1 MMKNSRVRALAL
13 LAALVTVGAGTAGAV
28 DYSAVVKSFN
38 PHSYWR
44 LGETS
49 GTTAVD
55 EVGGHNAAYTSGS
68 VLGKTGA
75 IVGDSNT
82 AAGFT
87 GVAYGSE
94 GNTTMI
100 VDGDIGIGTVAE
112 ATFLCWVKVDG
123 TQVKHTQ
130 LLMNRPGSGSATGL
144 TIVSDNCLGYHWNDA
159 SATYN
164 HNSGLAL
171 IQGEWCM
178 AALAVNATSAT
189 FYLGDSKGNLS
200 KEYFENSHS
209 STTLSTVFAIG
220 GNASSGSDRCFKGDL
235 DEAAVFTYALN
246 EKQIEAIYK
255 SGLNKPVPVT
265 YVNIVPSND
274 PFYEGLGTLTAEAD
288 GALPTYQ
295 WYLNGEEISVGKDG
309 TIFGIIDPGDYTVK
323 ATSGGVSVTSHVFT
337 VQPASK
343 PIFTT
348 VPTGGGERYVGG
360 RLSLEG
366 SAEGSMPI
374 SYQWKL
380 NGKAI
385 EGATGRTLD
394 LVLTDNDFGDY
405 TLEATNDVGVAESR
419 AVTVIKKSYAAGSWT
434 EAVMKR
440 NPLAFFRFDDTI
452 NSSAGYLDDKGNPVT
467 GFVTDFAGGHTG
479 YYYDVYETDLVD
491 GAIAQDSSKA
501 VRFNGGS
508 YVGTRLQLNSM
519 AKSGFTTMGWVRR
532 DSDFGSF
539 TTRGGYFGQ
548 NDLNE
553 FGDGNDTETI
563 ECWCANGMQIKVKH
577 GFVDKRWSMIAL
589 TYDGSMLTLYINGK
603 VVGTSSGTLNASAG
617 TGYYFNVGGGGI
629 FNNPETN
636 MDYFMG
642 EIDEI
647 AMFDTCMTSD
657 DIQEFYFK
665 GFYGPGAAPEITIQ
679 PVSVES
685 YENPDATWTMSVTA
699 GGTSPLSYQWYK
711 GGTAIE
717 DATSNTITGYFT
729 EEYAGS
735 YYVVVSNNYGSA
747 KSDNATVTLR
757 NPDPNSYEGVVV
769 ALNPY
774 AYWRFGEK
782 SGTTAAEFINAFNGK
797 YDNGQTLG
805 QAGALKGDND
815 TAVLFDGTRYVTTT
829 GIDLQSNTVTMA
841 VWLKPNGSQVD
852 YTEIMFNRS
861 GSSTATGID
870 LVGNQVCY
878 HWRDASDTYGYRSG
892 LVLTDGEWNF
902 VVMAVSPTAATFY
915 LGDQNGNLK
924 SAQNVAAHDN
934 GYLTENFAIG
944 GYIDSAGSLSE
955 RRFKGVI
962 DEPVIFSRTLTEEE
976 ITRMYQAGL
985 SGTSSAPVIKTQPAD
1000 AEAFVGEEAVLSV
1013 GVIGTAPLTYV
1024 WTKDGEVIEGANAAT
1039 LVIAGEKADEG
1050 TYQVTVSNNFG
1061 SAVSAE
1067 ATVTMYYKP
1076 TSVDLTGDEYK
1087 LWTHLKF
1094 DNNLDDSSVNGNG
1107 GYDGSFGNIEF
1118 TDGMIGSS
1126 VVIKTD
1132 VETGIYNYVA
1142 LTNPLYLETEPLTVA
1157 FWTKFITEA
1166 PNDLP
1171 WLCNT
1176 ANSFSDKGFTLAP
1189 GYAGAGTG
1197 YAPNGWSWS
1206 IQSWNDNTGINKYG
1220 PDNTMP
1226 AGEWHHLVFVLDPGK
1241 TMKVFLNGELV
1252 STTDIS
1258 SVVVGDNWL
1267 DNYSNLMN
1275 IGQTATGGYGE
1286 SVEML
1291 MDDMGIWKTAL
1302 SDVNARSIYYA
1313 GINGNSFDE
1322 KKGDVKPEF
1331 ILDPVGAT
1339 VYQIDSTIVTMTVE
1353 VKGTEPIE
1361 VTWTKDGEKV
1371 GTGLTLDVACVEGAD
1386 GNYQAIAKNAAGEA
1400 TSAVAV
1406 IAYRE
1411 PESAYEELV
1420 ASLNPVAFYRF
1431 DDNIADGIAVDYVA
1445 GRNGVYHNVAVE
1457 QQVNGAIYEDA
1468 SKSIEFKG
1476 TETSSYISTPIQ
1488 LNTMVANGAMSFM
1501 GWIKI
1506 TSFIELASLYGQ
1518 NDLIEFGHDTA
1529 TSIRAWSSGPG
1540 NISGTAPADGQWAMV
1555 TITYSDVNDNV
1566 VESLYINDVLVAQYN
1581 GTTKINSTQ
1590 GTSYYFNIGA
1600 GVWNATGNYFN
1611 GCVDDI
1617 AIFPTTLS
1625 AENISYLYNVGKYG
1639 PGAAPTVEV
1648 QPVGAE
1654 IYANDGTYTLSMKPV
1669 GTPPMTVK
1677 WYLNGNETAYEG
1689 ESVQIARTTANAGS
1703 WTAVVSNAY
1712 GKAESEPAVISF
1724 YQPKS
1729 DYEALV
1735 ASLMPLAYWRLGEA
1749 EGTTAYEYAS
1759 DFNGVYKEY
1768 QTLGAA
1774 GAIANDP
1781 DTAVTFDG
1789 TSYTSVPGMSYVAES
1804 LTMLA
1809 WIKPNGSVNN
1819 YTGILFDRGNSA
1831 VGIDIVDNQPCYHW
1845 NDTQYG
1851 YRSGLQLTDGAWNM
1865 IAMVVTPTEATFYL
1879 GDSEGNL
1886 TSAVN
1891 TATHSPAKLT
1901 SAFSIGG
1908 DKNWSDRRFKG
1919 DIDEPVVF
1927 GYALSADQIESIY
1940 KKGMGGDTPTG
1951 PALSF
1956 EMTDL
1961 GLILTWEKGKLEIG
1975 ATTEGPWVRIESA
1988 SNEGYIYN
1996 GESGTVYFRL
2006 VEE

>member
-1 MMKNSRVRALAL
+1 MMKNFRVRALAL
-13 LAALVTVGAGTAGAV
+13 LAVLVTVGAGTAGAV

-38 PHSYWR
+38 PASYWR

-55 EVGGHNAAYTSGS
+55 EIRGRNAVYTSSS

-87 GVAYGSE
+87 GVKYGTE
-94 GNTTMI
+94 GNTTMF
-100 VDGDIGIGTVAE
+100 VTDGIDLGTISE

-123 TQVKHTQ
+123 TQVTHTE
-130 LLMNRPGSGSATGL
+130 LLMNRPGAGSATGL
-144 TIVSDNCLGYHWNDA
+144 TIVANNCLGYHWNNA

-178 AALAVNATSAT
+178 AALTVTPTAAT
-189 FYLGDSKGNLS
+189 FYLGDSKGNFS
-200 KEYFENSHS
+200 KEYYVNEHAT
-209 STTLSTVFAIG
+209 TTLSTDFTIG
-220 GNASSGSDRCFKGDL
+220 GSHDSDRCFKGDL
-235 DEAAVFTYALN
+235 DEPAIFTYALN
-246 EKQIEAIYK
+246 ANQIETIYRT
-255 SGLNKPVPVT
+255 GLNKPFPVT
-265 YVNIVPSND
+265 YVNIVPSSN

-295 WYLNGEEISVGKDG
+295 WYLNGEEIAVGKDG

-323 ATSGGVSVTSHVFT
+323 ATAGGASVTSPVFT

-343 PIFTT
+343 PIFTS
-348 VPTGGGERYVGG
+348 VPTGGGERYPGG

-479 YYYDVYETDLVD
+479 YYYDVYETDVVD

-501 VRFNGGS
+501 IRFNGYS
-508 YVGTRLQLNSM
+508 YVGTRLQLNNM

-532 DSDFGSF
+532 DSDLGSF
-539 TTRGGYFGQ
+539 TTRAGYFGQ

-563 ECWCANGMQIKVKH
+563 ECWCAGIGNIKVKH

-589 TYDGSMLTLYINGK
+589 TYDGSTLILYINGK
-603 VVGTSSGTLNASAG
+603 EVGTKTGTLSASAG

-642 EIDEI
+642 DIDEI
-647 AMFDTCMTSD
+647 AMFDTCMTAD

-665 GFYGPGAAPEITIQ
+665 GFYGPGSAPEITIQ
-679 PVSVES
+679 PTDVES
-685 YENPDATWTMSVTA
+685 YENPDATWTMFVTA

-711 GGTAIE
+711 DGTVIE
-717 DATSNTITGYFT
+717 DATSDTLTGYFT
-729 EEYAGS
+729 EEYTGS
-735 YYVVVSNNYGSA
+735 YHVVVSNNYGTATSDKA
-747 KSDNATVTLR
+747 KVTLR
-757 NPDPNSYEGVVV
+757 KPDPNSYEGVVV
-769 ALNPY
+769 SLNPY

-782 SGTTAAEFINAFNGK
+782 SGTTAKEFINAFNGK
-797 YDNGQTLG
+797 YDNGQTVG
-805 QAGALKGDND
+805 QAGALKGDSD

-829 GIDLQSNTVTMA
+829 GMDLQSNTITMA

-852 YTEIMFNRS
+852 FTEILFDRGNS
-861 GSSTATGID
+861 AVGID
-870 LVGNQVCY
+870 IAENQVCY
-878 HWRDASDTYGYRSG
+878 HWNDSQYNFRSG
-892 LVLTDGEWNF
+892 LALADGEWNF
-902 VVMAVSPTAATFY
+902 VVMAVSPTEATFY
-915 LGDQNGNLK
+915 LGDQNGTLK
-924 SAQNVAAHDN
+924 SAQNVVTHDN
-934 GYLTENFAIG
+934 ARLTDKFAIG
-944 GYIDSAGSLSE
+944 GYIDSAGSLTT

-962 DEPVIFSRTLTEEE
+962 DEPVVFARTLTVEEV
-976 ITRMYQAGL
+976 TQLYQAGL
-985 SGTSSAPVIKTQPAD
+985 SGTSSAPVIKTQPSD
-1000 AEAFVGEEAVLSV
+1000 AEGFVGEPITVSV
-1013 GVIGTAPLTYV
+1013 SVIGTAPLTYV
-1024 WTKDGEVIEGANAAT
+1024 WTKDGEIIEGENTAT
-1039 LVIAGEKADEG
+1039 LVLAGEKADEG
-1050 TYQVTVSNNFG
+1050 TYQVTVSNDFG
-1061 SAVSAE
+1061 TAVSTE
-1067 ATVTMYYKP
+1067 ATVALYYKP

-1107 GYDGSFGNIEF
+1107 GYDGAFSGIGF

-1132 VETGIYNYVA
+1132 VENGIYNYVA
-1142 LTNPLYLETEPLTVA
+1142 FNNPLYLGTEPLTVA

-1176 ANSFSDKGFTLAP
+1176 ENSFSNKGFTLAP
-1189 GYAGAGTG
+1189 GYTGAGSG

-1206 IQSWNDNTGINKYG
+1206 IQSWNDSTGVNKYG

-1226 AGEWHHLVFVLDPGK
+1226 SGEWHHLVFVLDPGK

-1258 SVVVGDNWL
+1258 SVVVSDMWL
-1267 DNYSNLMN
+1267 DNYSYMMN
-1275 IGQTATGGYGE
+1275 IGQTATGVYGE

-1361 VTWTKDGEKV
+1361 VTWTRDGEEV
-1371 GTGLTLDVACVEGAD
+1371 GTGLTLDVACVAGAD
-1386 GNYQAIAKNAAGEA
+1386 GNYQAIAKNSAGEA
-1400 TSAVAV
+1400 TSAVAKLE
-1406 IAYRE
+1406 YRQ
-1411 PESAYEELV
+1411 PTSAYEELIV
-1420 ASLNPVAFYRF
+1420 GFAPVAFWRF
-1431 DDNIADGIAVDYVA
+1431 DDNIADGVAVDYVSH
-1445 GRNGVYHNVAVE
+1445 NDGVYHNLTSE
-1457 QQVNGAIYEDA
+1457 NQYEGAIAEDT
-1468 SKSIEFKG
+1468 SKSIHFNG
-1476 TETSSYISTPIQ
+1476 TDTYISTPVQ
-1488 LNTMVANGAMSFM
+1488 LNSLVEAGEFSVV
-1501 GWIKI
+1501 GWVKRSSAYGEF
-1506 TSFIELASLYGQ
+1506 TTRGGYFGQ
-1518 NDLIEFGHDTA
+1518 NDQLEFGDGNNVNQ
-1529 TSIRAWSSGPG
+1529 IEAWSPG
-1540 NISGTAPADGQWAMV
+1540 AGQIKVDHHFVDNEW
-1555 TITYSDVNDNV
+1555 TQIILTYSWD
-1566 VESLYINDVLVAQYN
+1566 
-1581 GTTKINSTQ
+1581 GTTMVEKLYLNGLLAYDNTKTSKMNSE
-1590 GTSYYFNIGA
+1590 GKSYFINIGGG
-1600 GVWNATGNYFN
+1600 GVFGSSGDYFRGDIDDVAVLATALTEE
-1611 GCVDDI
+1611 DI
-1617 AIFPTTLS
+1617 NL
-1625 AENISYLYNVGKYG
+1625 LYNVGKYG
-1639 PGAAPTVEV
+1639 PGAAPVITT
-1648 QPVGAE
+1648 QPVGANV
-1654 IYANDGTYTLSMKPV
+1654 YANGGTVQLSVVPA
-1669 GTPPMTVK
+1669 GTPPFSVA
-1677 WYLNGNETAYEG
+1677 WYKDGVETAFTG
-1689 ESVQIARTTANAGS
+1689 ETVSIPRSENNAGS

-1712 GKAESEPAVISF
+1712 GKTESEPAVISF

-1735 ASLMPLAYWRLGEA
+1735 ASMNPLAYWRLGETV
-1749 EGTTAYEYAS
+1749 GTTAAEYAGG
-1759 DFNGVYKEY
+1759 FLGTYNEA

-1774 GAIANDP
+1774 GAIANDT
-1781 DTAVTFDG
+1781 DTAVTFDA
-1789 TSYTSVPGMSYVAES
+1789 TSYVAVS
-1804 LTMLA
+1804 GLNFTGDNMTMLA
-1809 WIKPNGSVNN
+1809 WIKRDGTINN

-1831 VGIDIVDNQPCYHW
+1831 VGIDLVDNQLCYHW
-1845 NDTQYG
+1845 NDTQYN
-1851 YRSGLQLTDGAWNM
+1851 YRSGLQLTDGEWNM
-1865 IAMVVTPTEATFYL
+1865 VAMVVTPTEATFYL

-1891 TATHSPAKLT
+1891 TATHAPAKLT

-1908 DKNWSDRRFKG
+1908 DAANSGRRFKG
-1919 DIDEPVVF
+1919 DIDEPAVF

-1940 KKGMGGDTPTG
+1940 KKGMGGETPTG
-1951 PALSF
+1951 PVLSF

-1975 ATTEGPWVRIESA
+1975 ETAEGPWIRIENA

-1996 GESGTVYFRL
+1996 GESGTAYFRL
-2006 VEE
+2006 VE

>member
-1 MMKNSRVRALAL
+1 MRALAL
-13 LAALVTVGAGTAGAV
+13 LASLVTVGAGTVGAV

-49 GTTAVD
+49 GTAAVD
-55 EVGGHNAAYTSGS
+55 EVGGHNATYTSGS

-87 GVAYGSE
+87 GVKYGTE
-94 GNTTMI
+94 GNTTVI
-100 VDGDIGIGTVAE
+100 VDGDIGIGTVQE

-123 TQVKHTQ
+123 TQVTHTQ

-144 TIVSDNCLGYHWNDA
+144 TIVANNCLGYHWNDA

-171 IQGEWCM
+171 IDGEWCM

-200 KEYFENSHS
+200 KEYFENAHGT
-209 STTLSTVFAIG
+209 TTLSTVFAIG
-220 GNASSGSDRCFKGDL
+220 GNASSGSDRCLKGDM

-246 EKQIEAIYK
+246 EKQIETIYK

-265 YVNIVPSND
+265 YVNIIPSND

-323 ATSGGVSVTSHVFT
+323 ATSGGASVTSPVFT

-394 LVLTDNDFGDY
+394 LVLTDSDFGDY

-479 YYYDVYETDLVD
+479 YYYDVYETDVVD

-501 VRFNGGS
+501 VRFNGYS

-532 DSDFGSF
+532 DSDLGSF

-603 VVGTSSGTLNASAG
+603 VVGTSSGTLNATAG

-629 FNNPETN
+629 FNATE
-636 MDYFMG
+636 DYFRG
-642 EIDEI
+642 DIDEI
-647 AMFDTCMTSD
+647 AMFDTCMTAD

-665 GFYGPGAAPEITIQ
+665 GYYGPGSAPEITIQ
-679 PVSVES
+679 PADVES
-685 YENPDATWTMSVTA
+685 YENPDATWTMFVTA

-711 GGTAIE
+711 DGTVIE
-717 DATSNTITGYFT
+717 EATSDAITGYFT

-735 YYVVVSNNYGSA
+735 YHVVVSNNYGSA

-769 ALNPY
+769 SLDPY

-782 SGTTAAEFINAFNGK
+782 SGTTAKEFINAFNGK

-815 TAVLFDGTRYVTTT
+815 TAVLFDGSRYVTTT
-829 GIDLQSNTVTMA
+829 GMDLQSNTITMA
-841 VWLKPNGSQVD
+841 AWLKPNGSQVD
-852 YTEIMFNRS
+852 FTEILFDRGNS
-861 GSSTATGID
+861 AVGID
-870 LVGNQVCY
+870 IAANQVCY
-878 HWRDASDTYGYRSG
+878 HWNDSQYSYRSG
-892 LVLTDGEWNF
+892 LVLADGEWNF
-902 VVMAVSPTAATFY
+902 VVMAVSPTEATFY
-915 LGDQNGNLK
+915 LGDQNGTLK
-924 SAQNVAAHDN
+924 SAQNVTSHSNAR
-934 GYLTENFAIG
+934 LTDKFAIG
-944 GYIDSAGSLSE
+944 GYIDSAGSLTT

-962 DEPVIFSRTLTEEE
+962 DEPVVFARTLSVEEV
-976 ITRMYQAGL
+976 TQMYQAGL
-985 SGTSSAPVIKTQPAD
+985 SGTSSAPVIKTQPAN
-1000 AEAFVGEEAVLSV
+1000 AEGFVGEPITLSV
-1013 GVIGTAPLTYV
+1013 SVIGTAPLFYT
-1024 WTKDGEVIEGANAAT
+1024 WTKDGQLIEGATTAQ
-1039 LVIAGEKADEG
+1039 LSLAGEKSDEG
-1050 TYQVTVSNNFG
+1050 TYQVAVSNNFG
-1061 SAVSAE
+1061 RTVSSE

-1094 DNNLDDSSVNGNG
+1094 DNDLTDSSSNGNNA
-1107 GYDGSFGNIEF
+1107 YDPNYS
-1118 TDGMIGSS
+1118 GMQYAEGILGAA
-1126 VVIKTD
+1126 VNLKTD
-1132 VETGIYNYVA
+1132 TTNGVYNYA
-1142 LTNPLYLETEPLTVA
+1142 TFENPLLLGSEPLTVA

-1176 ANSFSDKGFTLAP
+1176 EGSFSNQGFTLAP
-1189 GYAGAGTG
+1189 GYTGAGTG

-1206 IQSWNDNTGINKYG
+1206 IRSWDVSNSGINKYG
-1220 PDNTMP
+1220 PDNTIP

-1241 TMKVFLNGELV
+1241 TMKVFQDGELV

-1258 SVVVGDNWL
+1258 SIAVSDMWL
-1267 DNYSNLMN
+1267 DNERYLMN
-1275 IGQTATGGYGE
+1275 IGQDGTGNYGE

-1302 SDVNARSIYYA
+1302 SDINARSIYYA

-1322 KKGDVKPEF
+1322 KKADVKPEF
-1331 ILDPVGAT
+1331 ILDPVGTT
-1339 VYQIDSTIVTMTVE
+1339 VYQIDSTIVTMTVD

-1361 VTWTKDGEKV
+1361 VTWTKDGEEV
-1371 GTGLTLDVACVEGAD
+1371 GTGLTLNVACVEGAD
-1386 GNYQAIAKNAAGEA
+1386 GSYQAIAKNSAGEA
-1400 TSAVAV
+1400 TSAVAKLE
-1406 IAYRE
+1406 YRQ
-1411 PESAYEELV
+1411 PTSAYEELIV
-1420 ASLNPVAFYRF
+1420 GYAPVAFWRF
-1431 DDNIADGIAVDYVA
+1431 DDNIADGVVVDYVA
-1445 GRNGVYHNVAVE
+1445 HNDGVYHNMTSE
-1457 QQVNGAIYEDA
+1457 NQYEGAIAEDI
-1468 SKSIEFKG
+1468 SKSVHFNG
-1476 TETSSYISTPIQ
+1476 TDTYISTPVQ
-1488 LNTMVANGAMSFM
+1488 LNPLVEAGEFSVV
-1501 GWIKI
+1501 GWVQRSSAYGEF
-1506 TSFIELASLYGQ
+1506 TTRGGYFGQ
-1518 NDLIEFGHDTA
+1518 NDQLEFGDGNN
-1529 TSIRAWSSGPG
+1529 INQIEAWSPG
-1540 NISGTAPADGQWAMV
+1540 AGQIKVDHHFVDNEW
-1555 TITYSDVNDNV
+1555 TQIILTYSWD
-1566 VESLYINDVLVAQYN
+1566 
-1581 GTTKINSTQ
+1581 GTTMVEKLYLNGLLAYDNTKTSKMNSE
-1590 GTSYYFNIGA
+1590 GKSYFINIGGG
-1600 GVWNATGNYFN
+1600 GVFGSSGDYFRGDIDDVAVLATALTEE
-1611 GCVDDI
+1611 DI
-1617 AIFPTTLS
+1617 NL
-1625 AENISYLYNVGKYG
+1625 LYNVGKYG
-1639 PGAAPTVEV
+1639 PGAAPTVNV
-1648 QPVGAE
+1648 QPIGGE
-1654 IYANDGTYTLSMKPV
+1654 IYANDGTYTLSVRPA

-1689 ESVQIARTTANAGS
+1689 ESVQIARTAVNAGS

-1712 GKAESEPAVISF
+1712 GKTESEPAVISF

-1735 ASLMPLAYWRLGEA
+1735 ASLVPLAYWRLGEA

-1759 DFNGVYKEY
+1759 DFNGVYDEH

-1774 GAIANDP
+1774 GAIANDSNA
-1781 DTAVTFDG
+1781 AVTFDG
-1789 TSYTSVPGMSYVAES
+1789 TSYVSVPGMSYVAES

-1845 NDTQYG
+1845 NDTQYN

-1865 IAMVVTPTEATFYL
+1865 VAMVVTPTEATFYL

-1891 TATHSPAKLT
+1891 AVEHSPAKLT
-1901 SAFSIGG
+1901 GAFSIGG

-1940 KKGMGGDTPTG
+1940 KKGMGGETPAG
-1951 PALSF
+1951 PVLSF

-1975 ATTEGPWVRIESA
+1975 ATAEGPWIQIENA

-1996 GESGTVYFRL
+1996 GESGTAYFRL
-2006 VEE
+2006 VE